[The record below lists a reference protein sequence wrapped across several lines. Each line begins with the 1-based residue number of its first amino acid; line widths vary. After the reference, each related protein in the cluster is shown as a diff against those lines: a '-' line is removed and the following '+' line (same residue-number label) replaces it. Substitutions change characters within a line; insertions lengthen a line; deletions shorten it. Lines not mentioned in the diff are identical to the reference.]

1 MTPFGCCEVQRD
13 LVDEVARDYALAGG
27 IRGPPRPRGRGR
39 ALVGKSRPEPREE
52 RVSALTGHDPL
63 SIVLKRFHEPPAA
76 IVADDAGRRVRPSPD
91 VTSRTTT
98 TAGSLRLWNHALG
111 A

>member
-1 MTPFGCCEVQRD
+1 M
-13 LVDEVARDYALAGG
+13 
-27 IRGPPRPRGRGR
+27 RGPPRPSGRGR

-52 RVSALTGHDPL
+52 RVSAASGNDPL
-63 SIVLKRFHEPPAA
+63 SDVLQRLHGPSAA
-76 IVADDAGRRVRPSPD
+76 IGADGVGRRATTYLD
-91 VTSRTTT
+91 VTTRTTT

>member
-1 MTPFGCCEVQRD
+1 M
-13 LVDEVARDYALAGG
+13 
-27 IRGPPRPRGRGR
+27 RGPPRPRGRGR

-52 RVSALTGHDPL
+52 RVSALKGNDPL
-63 SIVLKRFHEPPAA
+63 SDVLKRLHGPSAA
-76 IVADDAGRRVRPSPD
+76 ICADGVGRGAVSHLD
-91 VTSRTTT
+91 VTPRTTT